1 MGWKNRGGTG
11 DRREP
16 ESGPPADRHL
26 VGGLE
31 AKQALQGASD
41 LKNGG
46 AGRGRAHRPMGGG
59 SAAESSK
66 AHRLWGEAA
75 RNWKLPG
82 LEAEGAKRPTPSGL
96 VYCSSF
102 IVARVLV
109 ISGGGGWLF
118 RGGGYSIG
126 ARYSAPP
133 LVLVTQ

>member
-11 DRREP
+11 DQREP
-16 ESGPPADRHL
+16 ESGHPADRHL

-31 AKQALQGASD
+31 AKRTPRGASGHG
-41 LKNGG
+41 NGG

-59 SAAESSK
+59 SAAEPSK
-66 AHRLWGEAA
+66 TRRLWGEAA
-75 RNWKLPG
+75 RNCGLPG
-82 LEAEGAKRPTPSGL
+82 REAEGAKRPTPSGL